1 MTDSSQ
7 YNVAVIGAGIGGY
20 VSAIRLA
27 QFGKK
32 VVLIEKDII
41 GGTCVNRGCIPTKT
55 LLATTDFLCK
65 VAKAEEL
72 GVHLDGLKVNFERVM
87 ARKDAV
93 IKRLIQGVEF
103 LIKKNKVT
111 FVKGKAHLI
120 SKNQIHIQKPTGEA
134 ETVTAENIIIATG
147 SEEPKPS
154 YAIVDEDKILTS
166 KGALNLKK
174 CPESLAVIDGN
185 LIGVEFAAIFKALG
199 SAVKIFESGPSLL
212 SMFDADISRN
222 YEGILKKKGIEIYVN
237 ASVKSVKIESNGMV
251 SVDALMKGSEI
262 HVETEKVLIA
272 EARRPISSGI
282 GLEEIGI
289 VLKDGFVVVDN
300 HQRTNVPNIYAV
312 GDVTSGKM
320 LAHVAFAEGIVA
332 AENIAGHGSVMD
344 YKTVPICVYCEPEIA
359 SVGLFEDEAKKQGYE
374 VATGKFPLQA
384 SGRALTLGET
394 DGFAK
399 VVCDRETG
407 EILGVHLIGPHA
419 TELIGEAALAIKLE
433 CTFEEIGE
441 LVHSHPT
448 ISEALME
455 AARAVSNKAIQI

>member
-27 QFGKK
+27 QLGKK

-72 GVHLDGLKVNFERVM
+72 GVHIDGLKVNFERVM

-120 SKNQIHIQKPTGEA
+120 SKNQIHIQNPTGEA

-174 CPESLAVIDGN
+174 CPES
-185 LIGVEFAAIFKALG
+185 
-199 SAVKIFESGPSLL
+199 
-212 SMFDADISRN
+212 
-222 YEGILKKKGIEIYVN
+222 
-237 ASVKSVKIESNGMV
+237 
-251 SVDALMKGSEI
+251 
-262 HVETEKVLIA
+262 
-272 EARRPISSGI
+272 
-282 GLEEIGI
+282 
-289 VLKDGFVVVDN
+289 
-300 HQRTNVPNIYAV
+300 
-312 GDVTSGKM
+312 
-320 LAHVAFAEGIVA
+320 
-332 AENIAGHGSVMD
+332 
-344 YKTVPICVYCEPEIA
+344 
-359 SVGLFEDEAKKQGYE
+359 
-374 VATGKFPLQA
+374 
-384 SGRALTLGET
+384 
-394 DGFAK
+394 
-399 VVCDRETG
+399 
-407 EILGVHLIGPHA
+407 
-419 TELIGEAALAIKLE
+419 
-433 CTFEEIGE
+433 
-441 LVHSHPT
+441 
-448 ISEALME
+448 
-455 AARAVSNKAIQI
+455 